1 MEIMNEAT
9 VSLTLKNVPV
19 GLHRLLKEQA
29 REHKRS
35 LNQEA
40 ILCLERTLLGRGD
53 NSTSLLDP
61 PDPASVG
68 AMLRAWESRAEM
80 LEGFPERKAS

>member
-1 MEIMNEAT
+1 MSEST

-19 GLHRLLKEQA
+19 HVHRLLKKQA

-40 ILCLERTLLGRGD
+40 IQCLERTLIGGGETA
-53 NSTSLLDP
+53 TSLLDP
-61 PDPASVG
+61 PAAVSAG
-68 AMLRAWESRAEM
+68 ALLEPWESRAEM
-80 LEGFPERKAS
+80 LEGFLDRETS